1 MRVSNWAGNHAYPAT
16 AWHEPTSIDELCEIV
31 AAAPRIRA
39 LGSGHC
45 FNDIVDSDALVS
57 LDHLPTVM
65 EIDRRRATVTVT
77 GSVRYGTLATH
88 LHANGWAVHNL
99 ASLPHITVAGAIA
112 TATHGSGDRH
122 PNLAAVVNGLDLVTA
137 NGDVRHLDASAPG
150 FRGSVVGLGALGVVT
165 AVTLEIEPTYD
176 VAQEVHTG
184 LPWSAALEH
193 FDAITASADS
203 VSLFTDWTGPQVAQ
217 VCGARAASSR
227 SSGGRRTCSARSRRP
242 VPCTPCRASTRRAPP
257 SSSAS
262 QARGTSACRTSGWAS
277 RPVPVP
283 SSSRSIWWRG
293 SMPSRRWRP
302 SGAWPTGSLPCSWS
316 ARSARSLPTTCGC
329 PPPTTGKASASTSPG
344 GRRRPRSL
352 TCCRRWRTPWPRSTR
367 VRTGGSC
374 SPTPTDAWR
383 TCTPGSVTSG
393 CWPSGSTRMG
403 SSGTTTSSGT
413 AWCEVHRRAAEPG
426 SAAARAEDVD
436 HEHQRVRPTDT
447 GPRHAAGRYRW
458 DGHAGVRGRHP
469 RHAPPLTPAPRLA
482 DGAHTRRCRS
492 R

>member
-1 MRVSNWAGNHAYPAT
+1 VRVSNWSGNHAYPAT

-99 ASLPHITVAGAIA
+99 ASLPHSTVAGAIA

-122 PNLAAVVNGLDLVTA
+122 PNLAAVVKGLDLVTA

-193 FDAITASADS
+193 FDEITASADS

-217 VCGARAASSR
+217 VWRKSR
-227 SSGGRRTCSARSRRP
+227 VEP
-242 VPCTPCRASTRRAPP
+242 VE
-257 SSSAS
+257 
-262 QARGTSACRTSGWAS
+262 
-277 RPVPVP
+277 
-283 SSSRSIWWRG
+283 
-293 SMPSRRWRP
+293 
-302 SGAWPTGSLPCSWS
+302 
-316 ARSARSLPTTCGC
+316 
-329 PPPTTGKASASTSPG
+329 
-344 GRRRPRSL
+344 
-352 TCCRRWRTPWPRSTR
+352 WRTPDLFGAQPAAGALHPLPGVDPASTTEQLGVAGPWHER
-367 VRTGGSC
+367 L
-374 SPTPTDAWR
+374 PHF
-383 TCTPGSVTSG
+383 
-393 CWPSGSTRMG
+393 RMG
-403 SSGTTTSSGT
+403 FTPSAGAELQSEYLV
-413 AWCEVHRRAAEPG
+413 AREHAVAALEV
-426 SAAARAEDVD
+426 
-436 HEHQRVRPTDT
+436 VR
-447 GPRHAAGRYRW
+447 
-458 DGHAGVRGRHP
+458 
-469 RHAPPLTPAPRLA
+469 RLA
-482 DGAHTRRCRS
+482 DRIAPLLLVSEIRTIAADNLWLSTAYHRESVGIHFTWQPAPAEVTDLLPTLEDALAPFDARPHWGKLFADADRHVADLYPRISDFRVLAEWLDPYGKF
-492 R
+492 RNDYLERHRLV